1 MVNKIVM
8 GIVILGILVVTVSLL
23 MPGPNEVVEVTTTT
37 TLVTEE
43 LSDFQ
48 ITACNAADEGGTCD
62 TKLTQVNLVT
72 KEECCKYL
80 GKCC

>member
-1 MVNKIVM
+1 MENKIII
-8 GIVILGILVVTVSLL
+8 GIIILGVLVVGILL
-23 MPGPNEVVEVTTTT
+23 FIPKSKEVVEVTTTT
-37 TLVTEE
+37 IPSTEE

-62 TKLTQVNLVT
+62 TKLPQFDLVT